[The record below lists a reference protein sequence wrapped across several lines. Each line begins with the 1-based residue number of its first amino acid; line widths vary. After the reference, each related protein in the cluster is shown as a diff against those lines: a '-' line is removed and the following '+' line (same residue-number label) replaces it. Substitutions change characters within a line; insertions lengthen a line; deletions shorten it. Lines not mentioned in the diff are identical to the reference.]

1 MNVLDIILAIPLCYF
16 IYKGWRRGFI
26 FELAAL
32 VGIIVGCWAAIHFST
47 WVAEMLNL
55 EGEGSVLLAFF
66 ITFIGVVVGAYFLG
80 KAIEGFI
87 KMVKADFLNKFLG
100 ALVGMVKCL
109 CVLSI
114 LLNFILLVDH
124 NHVIITPKVQEL
136 EILEERG
143 FQCRV
148 VLTTGINQQIL
159 GLFRLL
165 YRTDQGGHLHEIRA
179 CASNN
184 ADILAHNH

>member
-16 IYKGWRRGFI
+16 IYKGWRRGLI

-47 WVAEMLNL
+47 WVAEMLKL

-66 ITFIGVVVGAYFLG
+66 ITFVGVVVGAYFLG

-87 KMVKADFLNKFLG
+87 KMVKADFFNKLLG

-124 NHVIITPKVQEL
+124 NHVLITPKVREDSKLYKPTYTIGNKLTATLKNYIQEL
-136 EILEERG
+136 
-143 FQCRV
+143 
-148 VLTTGINQQIL
+148 
-159 GLFRLL
+159 
-165 YRTDQGGHLHEIRA
+165 RTQDE
-179 CASNN
+179 N
-184 ADILAHNH
+184 D

>member
-124 NHVIITPKVQEL
+124 NHVIITPKVQEESKL
-136 EILEERG
+136 YKPTYTIG
-143 FQCRV
+143 NK
-148 VLTTGINQQIL
+148 LTATLKSYIQ
-159 GLFRLL
+159 
-165 YRTDQGGHLHEIRA
+165 EIRTQDE
-179 CASNN
+179 N
-184 ADILAHNH
+184 D

>member
-32 VGIIVGCWAAIHFST
+32 FGIIIGCWAAVHLST

-55 EGEGSVLLAFF
+55 EGEGSVLFAFF
-66 ITFIGVVVGAYFLG
+66 ITFIAVMVGAYFLG

-87 KMVKADFLNKFLG
+87 KMVKADLLNKFLG
-100 ALVGMVKCL
+100 ALIGMVKCL

-114 LLNFILLVDH
+114 LLNFILLVDRH
-124 NHVIITPKVQEL
+124 HIIITPKVQQESKL
-136 EILEERG
+136 YKPTYTIG
-143 FQCRV
+143 NK
-148 VLTTGINQQIL
+148 LTATLKSYIQ
-159 GLFRLL
+159 
-165 YRTDQGGHLHEIRA
+165 EIRTQ
-179 CASNN
+179 NEDN
-184 ADILAHNH
+184 